1 MARTRD
7 LYSRWALEMR
17 RSGFF
22 KAGDRIGV
30 AVSGGPDSI
39 LLLAFMKQLAREMGL
54 TPVAVHF
61 NHRLRGAEADADER
75 FVCEQARRL
84 GIDWMRGEGDVSKVA
99 RERHR
104 NIEAT
109 ARNLRY
115 QFFFSLVNQG
125 RVDKIVTAHTAN
137 DQAETVLLKLLR
149 GAGTRGL
156 GGIFPVLE
164 TKVVRP
170 FLSVTRAEVEQ
181 EMKKLKLES
190 RQDSSNEN
198 LNLRR
203 NKIRKELL
211 PLLQREF
218 NPEVINLL
226 KDLAERARDDEDCLE
241 SLAHERARP
250 WRVQEGSEQKIP
262 ARSLSEFP
270 VAIGRRV
277 LRQMIQAV
285 RGNLRGV
292 TYRQIEALRRFAV
305 EAQSGRRLM
314 LPGAVEARRE
324 FDWLVL
330 APSLAPQRSLEYCHP
345 VVIPGG
351 VSVPQIGLTF
361 QFKIIGPEDG
371 PRAYNA
377 SGAVGLDPLKL
388 SGPLVLRNWRAGDKF
403 WASGS
408 REARNLKGFFA
419 RRKIPQAER
428 RVWPVLAAG
437 DEIVW
442 ARDFPPANHKIASP
456 NAKWLLVTVD
466 KTETNG

>member
-1 MARTRD
+1 MAPAQD
-7 LYSRWALEMR
+7 LYSRWAAEMR
-17 RSGFF
+17 HSGYF
-22 KAGDRIGV
+22 KAGDRVGV

-39 LLLAFMKQLAREMGL
+39 LLLTFMKHLAREIGL

-61 NHRLRGAEADADER
+61 NHHLRGAESEGDER
-75 FVCEQARRL
+75 FACEQARRL
-84 GIDWMRGEGDVSKVA
+84 GIECMRGEGDVARAA
-99 RERHR
+99 RERHG
-104 NIEAT
+104 NVEAT
-109 ARNLRY
+109 ARDLRY
-115 QFFFSLVNQG
+115 RFFFSLVNQG

-164 TKVVRP
+164 SKIVRP
-170 FLSVTRAEVEQ
+170 FLTVTRAEVEQ
-181 EMKKLKLES
+181 ELKKRKLGS

-203 NKIRKELL
+203 NKIRKEIL

-218 NPEVINLL
+218 SPEVINLL

-250 WRVQEGSEQKIP
+250 WRVQEGREQKIP
-262 ARSLSEFP
+262 ARALSEFP
-270 VAIGRRV
+270 AALGRRV

-285 RGNLRGV
+285 RGNLRGI
-292 TYRQIEALRRFAV
+292 TFRHIEALRRFAV
-305 EAQSGRRLM
+305 ESQSGRRLM
-314 LPGAVEARRE
+314 LPGAVQARRE
-324 FDWLVL
+324 FSWLVIG
-330 APSLAPQRSLEYCHP
+330 PSHPPQRSLEYCHP
-345 VVIPGG
+345 VVIPGE
-351 VSVPQIGLTF
+351 VSVPQIDLTF

-377 SGAVGLDPLKL
+377 SGAVGLDPLKF
-388 SGPLVLRNWRAGDKF
+388 SGPLVLRNWRAGDRF

-408 REARNLKGFFA
+408 REARNMKVFFA
-419 RRKIPQAER
+419 RHKIPQADR
-428 RVWPVLAAG
+428 GVWPVLAAG

-442 ARDFPPANHKIASP
+442 ARGFPPSNYKGASLES
-456 NAKWLLVTVD
+456 KRLLVTV
-466 KTETNG
+466 KQSGTNT